1 MMMVT
6 REQVRMRVRRRL
18 ANNDLRCH
26 REMDE
31 EVEEL
36 QWPSDMADF
45 VAYFTCITV
54 CILKER

>member
-26 REMDE
+26 RKMDE
-31 EVEEL
+31 EGGGGEEEL
-36 QWPSDMADF
+36 QWPSD
-45 VAYFTCITV
+45 ITD
-54 CILKER
+54 